1 MTDVLARNAVT
12 ILGNPDG
19 QPMMFVHGFGCD
31 QSMWRL
37 VTPGFAADHKI
48 VVFDL
53 VGSGRSD
60 LSAYDPAKYGDLTG
74 YAQDLIEVASALSL
88 EDIVLVAHSVSSM
101 IAALAAT
108 LVPEL
113 FDSLVMVGPSASY
126 INDGDYVGGFSPEDI
141 DQLLETMDHNYLDWA
156 AQMAPAIM
164 DNPDR
169 PALAGELTNSFCSTD
184 PVIARHFARTT
195 FLGDNRLDL
204 PKVTVRT
211 LVMQVRQDAIAPVT
225 AGAFVHEHLAHS
237 EMVVLDTFGHCP
249 HLSDPEATSS
259 AIRAFLSKV

>member
-12 ILGNPDG
+12 IMGNPDG
-19 QPMMFVHGFGCD
+19 QPMMFAHGFGCD

-37 VTPGFAADHKI
+37 VTPDFAADHKI
-48 VVFDL
+48 VLFDL

-60 LSAYDPAKYGDLTG
+60 LSAYDPAKYGDLTR

-88 EDIVLVAHSVSSM
+88 QDIVLVGHSVSSM

-108 LVPEL
+108 LMPEL

-126 INDGDYVGGFSPEDI
+126 INDGDYVGGFSSEDI
-141 DQLLETMDHNYLDWA
+141 HELLVNMDHNYLDWA

-164 DNPDR
+164 GNPDR
-169 PALAGELTNSFCSTD
+169 PELAGELTNSFCNTD

-195 FLGDNRLDL
+195 FLGDNRLDMS
-204 PKVTVRT
+204 KVTVRT
-211 LVMQVRQDAIAPVT
+211 LVMQVRHDAIAPVT
-225 AGAFVHEHLAHS
+225 AGSFVHANLPHS
-237 EMVVLDTFGHCP
+237 EMVVLDTNGHCP
-249 HLSDPEATSS
+249 HLSAPEATSA
-259 AIRAFLSKV
+259 AIRGFLSKV